1 MGGYVGVRAAL
12 LFIVVLWSLPTGL
25 LVSSLRDQDRL
36 VGAGWW
42 DALLHPF
49 EAAEQWSLANYET
62 ALGSE
67 GMAESFI
74 NSLIVTIPA
83 VVIPITIAAFAAY
96 AFARMRFPG
105 RALLFAIVG

>member
-1 MGGYVGVRAAL
+1 MVGC
-12 LFIVVLWSLPTGL
+12 SP
-25 LVSSLRDQDRL
+25 SSLR
-36 VGAGWW
+36 
-42 DALLHPF
+42 
-49 EAAEQWSLANYET
+49 AAEQWSLANYET

-96 AFARMRFPG
+96 AFAWMLPG
-105 RALLFAIVG
+105 PRAPVRDRGWPAGRPAADGSRADSAALR